1 MFVIESVLKAN
12 TWTYK
17 FRDLNRETI
26 IGGFYEKK
34 MLLSKLKMSYYPEPG
49 SDIRDK
55 VKVVLEL
62 SNHATKK

>member
-34 MLLSKLKMSYYPEPG
+34 NVVEYIKNELLS
-49 SDIRDK
+49 R
-55 VKVVLEL
+55 
-62 SNHATKK
+62 TR